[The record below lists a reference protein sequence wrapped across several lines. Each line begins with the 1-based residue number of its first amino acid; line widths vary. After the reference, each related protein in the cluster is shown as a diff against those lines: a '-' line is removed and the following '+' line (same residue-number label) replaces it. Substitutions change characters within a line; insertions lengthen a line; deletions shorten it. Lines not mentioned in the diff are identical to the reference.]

1 LIVSD
6 IHNIQ
11 GQSQGMTNDG
21 LGSTSDVSITQ
32 RWNLLTQPLP
42 TSARIPSRKRFSFS
56 MHYYYWTS
64 FSDGETVF
72 FFSFVLVTLQTN
84 TYRQSHDEQGW
95 MISNH
100 FSECTHNQCEENVLQ
115 ANETEEVQI

>member
-1 LIVSD
+1 LIVSG
-6 IHNIQ
+6 ILNIQ

-72 FFSFVLVTLQTN
+72 FFLFCTCHTANKTPTDKHMMS
-84 TYRQSHDEQGW
+84 RDGW
-95 MISNH
+95 
-100 FSECTHNQCEENVLQ
+100 
-115 ANETEEVQI
+115 

>member
-1 LIVSD
+1 MIASG

-21 LGSTSDVSITQ
+21 LRSTSDVSITQ
-32 RWNLLTQPLP
+32 HWNLLNQPLLLEYP
-42 TSARIPSRKRFSFS
+42 QGNVFPSACSIIIVEQVSLMVKL
-56 MHYYYWTS
+56 
-64 FSDGETVF
+64 F
-72 FFSFVLVTLQTN
+72 FFSLLYLSHCKQN

-100 FSECTHNQCEENVLQ
+100 FSVCTHNQCEENVLQ

>member
-1 LIVSD
+1 MIASG

-21 LGSTSDVSITQ
+21 LRSTSDVSITQ
-32 RWNLLTQPLP
+32 HWNLLNQPLRLKYP
-42 TSARIPSRKRFSFS
+42 QGNVFPSACSIIIVEQVSLMVKL
-56 MHYYYWTS
+56 
-64 FSDGETVF
+64 F
-72 FFSFVLVTLQTN
+72 FCLSFVLVTLQTN

-100 FSECTHNQCEENVLQ
+100 FSVCTHNQCEENVLQ